1 MKKIFG
7 RDSSWAVVRIN
18 NLQYA
23 TKTAPHSFRLVK
35 RFPKKKKSKLAEL
48 CIKAAENVR
57 GEPKPAFCSPRK
69 NHSNFLRPVDA
80 KTTDIVPE

>member
-7 RDSSWAVVRIN
+7 GDSIWAVVRIN

-23 TKTAPHSFRLVK
+23 ATTATHSFLLVK
-35 RFPKKKKSKLAEL
+35 RFPKKQACRAVHQVCRESTRGAEA
-48 CIKAAENVR
+48 CILVPE
-57 GEPKPAFCSPRK
+57 EESLEL
-69 NHSNFLRPVDA
+69 LRPVDA

>member
-1 MKKIFG
+1 MGCRENKQSAICYKDGTSFVPAG
-7 RDSSWAVVRIN
+7 EAV
-18 NLQYA
+18 
-23 TKTAPHSFRLVK
+23 S
-35 RFPKKKKSKLAEL
+35 KKKKSKLAEL